1 MASSAASSWS
11 HKLKWSAFRAL
22 EALSDLKGNEA
33 AGQLDVEIPATP
45 KAALWVF
52 ASTIGEL
59 NAVEPLLRTL
69 HQRSQHLQLVLI
81 SDHAHYRDSYRSRY
95 PGAVFCVTRGHSR
108 DASALVRH
116 YAPKA
121 LVIAE
126 IPCYPAEAP
135 CRFSSAFV
143 FAAKNAGAQVA
154 IINGWLYGYAPAC
167 KLDELERRLLAV
179 DYLSAID
186 TICAQTEEVA
196 QTLIDLGAPANN
208 IHVVGNLKFDA
219 MQQPGWT
226 PANSKCPKLLTDLIE
241 SQRPIIVA
249 GCMTDEDEQQRAIA
263 AFASLKQS
271 QPDALLVLAPRH
283 PEVAANMQT
292 IDAQLKAHTVAYSL
306 RSSIADHPIPGEQA
320 CLVLD
325 TMGELRDFY
334 AVAAVAHV
342 GVDHNVLEPLGFE
355 KPVTVSPGWN
365 STYPSYPVYSLLHAQ
380 SVLNEAHTAD
390 ELCAA
395 WLTHL
400 QPGKQK
406 HDHEQARAVLAT
418 LRGATDR
425 HLNVL
430 NNLLQALDR

>member
-1 MASSAASSWS
+1 MASSAASTWS

-95 PGAVFCVTRGHSR
+95 PAAVFCVTRGHSR

-116 YAPKA
+116 YPPKA

-143 FAAKNAGAQVA
+143 FAAKNAGAQIA

-167 KLDELERRLLAV
+167 KLDDLERRLLSA
-179 DYLSAID
+179 DYLKSIDAI
-186 TICAQTEEVA
+186 CVQTEQVR
-196 QTLIDLGAPANN
+196 QTLITLGAPTTK

-219 MQQPGWT
+219 MQHQDWSPER
-226 PANSKCPKLLTDLIE
+226 SRCPKLLQSLLQ
-241 SQRPIIVA
+241 SQRPIVVA
-249 GCMTDEDEQQRAIA
+249 GCMTDEAEQARVVS
-263 AFASLKQS
+263 AFASLHQS
-271 QPDALLVLAPRH
+271 LPTAVLILAPRH
-283 PEVAANMQT
+283 PEVPANLQT
-292 IDAQLKAHTVAYSL
+292 IDRLLAEHQLTYSL
-306 RSSIADHPIPGEQA
+306 RTQTPDQA
-320 CLVLD
+320 FPPSRAGLVLD
-325 TMGELRDFY
+325 TLGELRDFY
-334 AVAAVAHV
+334 AAATVAHV
-342 GVDHNVLEPLGFE
+342 GVDHNVLEPLSFQI
-355 KPVTVSPGWN
+355 PVTVCPGWN
-365 STYPSYPVYSLLHAQ
+365 STYPSYPVYSVLKSHGALH
-380 SVLNEAHTAD
+380 EASSAT
-390 ELCAA
+390 ELVNI
-395 WLTHL
+395 WQRFQPPIRPPMPTIHSTHIL
-400 QPGKQK
+400 S
-406 HDHEQARAVLAT
+406 T
-418 LRGATDR
+418 LSGANTR
-425 HLNVL
+425 HLDAL
-430 NNLLQALDR
+430 GPLLKALAQ

>member
-11 HKLKWSAFRAL
+11 HKLRWSAFRAL
-22 EALSDLKGNEA
+22 EALSDLKGNET

-59 NAVEPLLRTL
+59 NAVEPLVRTL

-108 DASALVRH
+108 DASALARH
-116 YAPKA
+116 YPPKA

-167 KLDELERRLLAV
+167 KLDELERRLLSA
-179 DYLSAID
+179 DYLNSIDAI
-186 TICAQTEEVA
+186 CVQTEQVG
-196 QTLIDLGAPANN
+196 QTLITLGAPTTK

-219 MQQPGWT
+219 MQHQDWSPER
-226 PANSKCPKLLTDLIE
+226 SKCPKLLQSLLQ
-241 SQRPIIVA
+241 SQRPIVVA
-249 GCMTDEDEQQRAIA
+249 GCMTDEAEQAQVVS
-263 AFASLKQS
+263 AFASLRRS
-271 QPDALLVLAPRH
+271 QPTAVLILAPRH
-283 PEVAANMQT
+283 PEVPANLQA
-292 IDAQLKAHTVAYSL
+292 IDRLLVEHQLTYSL
-306 RSSIADHPIPGEQA
+306 RTQTPDQA
-320 CLVLD
+320 FPPSRAGLVLD

-334 AVAAVAHV
+334 AAATVAHV
-342 GVDHNVLEPLGFE
+342 GVDHNVLEPLTFQ

-365 STYPSYPVYSLLHAQ
+365 STYPSYPVYSLLKSHGALQ
-380 SVLNEAHTAD
+380 EARTTV
-390 ELCAA
+390 ELVKIWHRLQHPICP
-395 WLTHL
+395 LTPAL
-400 QPGKQK
+400 QPP
-406 HDHEQARAVLAT
+406 DILST
-418 LRGATDR
+418 LSGATER
-425 HLNVL
+425 HLGAL
-430 NNLLQALDR
+430 GSLLKAIAQ